1 MSHLKDKVA
10 IVTGA
15 SSGIGAATARGLAEK
30 GARVVVAG
38 RNEERLSQIVED
50 ITGSGRIASYQV
62 ADATDFESTKTLV
75 AFATTTYGPVDI
87 LVNNAGLMLF
97 SYWKDAAVGD
107 WNKMIDTNL
116 RGYLHAIAAVLPS
129 MLERRSGRI
138 LNMSSIAG
146 VHVGEA
152 AGVYGATKFFIRG
165 ITESLR
171 KEMGVGSGI
180 QVSMI
185 SPGVIDTGWADKVHD
200 ETGRKIAGELNKQ
213 GIPPSSVAEAVV
225 YALDQPPEITTRH
238 CRPSNPAGL
247 VARVFESSELATPGL
262 LDRLAEPTGAVSRGC
277 GHEDL
282 HCMTI

>member
-1 MSHLKDKVA
+1 MSHVKDKVA

-30 GARVVVAG
+30 GARVVLAG
-38 RNEERLSQIVED
+38 RNQKRLSQIVEEIAD
-50 ITGSGRIASYQV
+50 SGGVASYQV

-75 AFATTTYGPVDI
+75 AFATTTYSPVDI

-146 VHVGEA
+146 FMSARRLV
-152 AGVYGATKFFIRG
+152 F
-165 ITESLR
+165 TEPR
-171 KEMGVGSGI
+171 
-180 QVSMI
+180 
-185 SPGVIDTGWADKVHD
+185 
-200 ETGRKIAGELNKQ
+200 
-213 GIPPSSVAEAVV
+213 SSS
-225 YALDQPPEITTRH
+225 Y
-238 CRPSNPAGL
+238 
-247 VARVFESSELATPGL
+247 
-262 LDRLAEPTGAVSRGC
+262 AVSPKASERRWAWEAGSRY
-277 GHEDL
+277 L
-282 HCMTI
+282 

>member
-1 MSHLKDKVA
+1 MSNLREKVT

-15 SSGIGAATARGLAEK
+15 SSGIGAATARRLAEK
-30 GARVVVAG
+30 GARVVLAG
-38 RNEERLSQIVED
+38 RNEGRLAKIAEE
-50 ITGSGRIASYQV
+50 ITTSGGIASHHV
-62 ADATDFESTKTLV
+62 ADATDFESTKALV
-75 AFATTTYGPVDI
+75 AFARKTYGPVDI

-97 SYWKDAAVGD
+97 SYWKDVAVGD

-171 KEMGVGSGI
+171 KEVGVGNGI
-180 QVSMI
+180 QISMV
-185 SPGVIDTGWADKVHD
+185 SPGVIDTGWADKVQD

-213 GIPPSSVAEAVV
+213 GIPPLSVADAVI
-225 YALDQPPEITTRH
+225 YALDQPPEITINDIVVHPTRQ
-238 CRPSNPAGL
+238 
-247 VARVFESSELATPGL
+247 
-262 LDRLAEPTGAVSRGC
+262 DW
-277 GHEDL
+277 
-282 HCMTI
+282 

>member
-1 MSHLKDKVA
+1 MSHLKNKVA

-30 GARVVVAG
+30 GARVVLAG

-50 ITGSGRIASYQV
+50 ITGSGGIASYKV
-62 ADATDFESTKTLV
+62 ADATDFESTKALV

-165 ITESLR
+165 ITEASGR
-171 KEMGVGSGI
+171 RWAWVAGS
-180 QVSMI
+180 
-185 SPGVIDTGWADKVHD
+185 KC
-200 ETGRKIAGELNKQ
+200 L
-213 GIPPSSVAEAVV
+213 
-225 YALDQPPEITTRH
+225 
-238 CRPSNPAGL
+238 
-247 VARVFESSELATPGL
+247 
-262 LDRLAEPTGAVSRGC
+262 
-277 GHEDL
+277 
-282 HCMTI
+282 

>member
-1 MSHLKDKVA
+1 MSHLKNKVA

-30 GARVVVAG
+30 GARVVLAG

-50 ITGSGRIASYQV
+50 NTGSGGIASYKV
-62 ADATDFESTKTLV
+62 ADATDFESTKALV

-171 KEMGVGSGI
+171 KEVGVGSGI

-185 SPGVIDTGWADKVHD
+185 SPGVIDTG
-200 ETGRKIAGELNKQ
+200 
-213 GIPPSSVAEAVV
+213 
-225 YALDQPPEITTRH
+225 
-238 CRPSNPAGL
+238 
-247 VARVFESSELATPGL
+247 
-262 LDRLAEPTGAVSRGC
+262 
-277 GHEDL
+277 
-282 HCMTI
+282 